1 MNAFAD
7 SHRRWGYKRARAR
20 SKGDITP
27 SDATRSGASCA
38 ARICGHGHARCSS
51 AARTILPGFAHER
64 RGSAAALDPRTRT
77 PPRRESRR
85 RRVRPD
91 PDPDRQSAP
100 GDRTAIQMVTG
111 GRSWDSLTA
120 DTDAVTLGRWS
131 PGADG
136 GTQSLADSVVRFC
149 GSRALIGRVG
159 GTGPQADPVTSPL
172 RPLLPLPTLS
182 PAARRSRRASSR

>member
-77 PPRRESRR
+77 PARRESRR

-91 PDPDRQSAP
+91 PDPDRRAGP
-100 GDRTAIQMVTG
+100 GDRIAIQMVTG
-111 GRSWDSLTA
+111 GRRWDSLTA
-120 DTDAVTLGRWS
+120 DTDAVTLGRRS
-131 PGADG
+131 PGAATLRLSHTPAVSASKVLDLSG
-136 GTQSLADSVVRFC
+136 P
-149 GSRALIGRVG
+149 RAGRAPG
-159 GTGPQADPVTSPL
+159 RTTFTTPL
-172 RPLLPLPTLS
+172 RPLLPHTTI
-182 PAARRSRRASSR
+182 